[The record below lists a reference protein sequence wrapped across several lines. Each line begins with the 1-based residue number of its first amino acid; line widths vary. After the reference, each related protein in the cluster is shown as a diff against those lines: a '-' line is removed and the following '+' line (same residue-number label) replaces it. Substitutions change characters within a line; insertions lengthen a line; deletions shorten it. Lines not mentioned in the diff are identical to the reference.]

1 MGYIPTSVIVTK
13 FVITLFRFIV
23 MGLFLLP
30 FGRLSVVENPMRI
43 ISYVVLLVAVASYEV
58 SSRTKYTFDGQ
69 FYYIMGPII
78 FNVGGLL
85 LLIFQGILGELRHV
99 LPLPIVG
106 MLVVSSI
113 DSSSSSLDIITTSL
127 VENHVDEL
135 VPRFG
140 NNATNYEAGNELFIH
155 AIQESSMMPLN
166 MIRDILIM
174 GMFGM
179 IGGRFFCG
187 SKPVGTDVGCQ
198 MKTISLIAV
207 CTLSTILLNYV
218 VMMELV
224 LYSEQQVLCT
234 DRFAKN
240 HARSLIEVMVGA
252 FAEK

>member
-1 MGYIPTSVIVTK
+1 M
-13 FVITLFRFIV
+13 
-23 MGLFLLP
+23 
-30 FGRLSVVENPMRI
+30 
-43 ISYVVLLVAVASYEV
+43 
-58 SSRTKYTFDGQ
+58 
-69 FYYIMGPII
+69 
-78 FNVGGLL
+78 
-85 LLIFQGILGELRHV
+85 IFQGILGELRHV

-113 DSSSSSLDIITTSL
+113 DSISSSLDIITTSL

-174 GMFGM
+174 GMLGM

-187 SKPVGTDVGCQ
+187 SKPIGTDVGCQ
-198 MKTISLIAV
+198 MKIIFLIAV

-234 DRFAKN
+234 DRFAEN
-240 HARSLIEVMVGA
+240 HARSLIEVMVGF